1 MRKWVPALTR
11 DIQKNAHANRTPA
24 PDIVH
29 TRVATRT
36 RPHRPARA
44 RAHTHT
50 HARPHPHT
58 HTHTL
63 HACDRVA
70 CKRILLAGLQLVDQL
85 PALPKC
91 QLELTQVALGNRFTL
106 LHGAEEGVES
116 VPFRSEGL
124 LVVLEATCR
133 KEYG

>member
-1 MRKWVPALTR
+1 MQT
-11 DIQKNAHANRTPA
+11 NTPA
-24 PDIVH
+24 PNLHI
-29 TRVATRT
+29 TRVTTRT
-36 RPHRPARA
+36 RTRTR
-44 RAHTHT
+44 THT
-50 HARPHPHT
+50 HYTR
-58 HTHTL
+58 
-63 HACDRVA
+63 CDWVA

-85 PALPKC
+85 PALPKR

-133 KEYG
+133 EEYG

>member
-1 MRKWVPALTR
+1 MGGGICAWRLARCVVVAGQMEQR
-11 DIQKNAHANRTPA
+11 D
-24 PDIVH
+24 
-29 TRVATRT
+29 
-36 RPHRPARA
+36 
-44 RAHTHT
+44 
-50 HARPHPHT
+50 
-58 HTHTL
+58 
-63 HACDRVA
+63 
-70 CKRILLAGLQLVDQL
+70 LVDQL

-133 KEYG
+133 KEDR

>member
-1 MRKWVPALTR
+1 MKFGAFRKTHMQTEHLHQTCTHESRHAPGRTVP
-11 DIQKNAHANRTPA
+11 
-24 PDIVH
+24 
-29 TRVATRT
+29 
-36 RPHRPARA
+36 RA